1 MMAEFALVAIS
12 FVWSLSGGLLEHTT
26 LPASLPPERSSR
38 PSDRAHAVA
47 YLQSTQVDFD
57 IKLEYQLLGT
67 VLNRQKACR

>member
-12 FVWSLSGGLLEHTT
+12 SVWSLSDGLLEHTT

-47 YLQSTQVDFD
+47 YLQSNSSR
-57 IKLEYQLLGT
+57 L
-67 VLNRQKACR
+67 